1 MLGTDG
7 NKGKVDRIAV
17 RVALEKHLRWSNM
30 DAKRQFVE
38 QMRCMLVD
46 ADVRNARK
54 LIG

>member
-1 MLGTDG
+1 
-7 NKGKVDRIAV
+7 
-17 RVALEKHLRWSNM
+17 M

-46 ADVRNARK
+46 ADVRNERK